1 MEKMIVDKTGDLE
14 SSFKEA
20 LKDIKFREVASNLGV
35 SPKIAMKYTSTLED
49 CAIEQNNCP
58 HCKGL
63 NFCKNRVQGCF
74 MNPSFDGV
82 RIVASY
88 QECHYKKEMNEKL
101 KNAKTASKELESASF
116 KELDVTDKKRKEV
129 LTWIKKFYD
138 DFDITKVQKGL
149 YLHGPFG
156 CGKTYIIA
164 ALFNELKKKGAR
176 CKIVYLPSLLRN
188 LKSDFDSFGDEIA
201 YLLDVDLL
209 LIDDIGAEK
218 VTEWSRD
225 EVLASILQERMENYK
240 PTFFTSNLTLEELER
255 HFKTNNN
262 FSDEEIKIKRI
273 LERIKYMTIDMELLS
288 ENKRK

>member
-1 MEKMIVDKTGDLE
+1 MEKVNMEIDNKSLE
-14 SSFKEA
+14 TSFKEA
-20 LKDIKFREVASNLGV
+20 LKDPQFKKIASTLGV
-35 SPKIAMKYTSTLED
+35 PPQIAMKYTSLLED
-49 CAIEQNNCP
+49 AALEQKNCAT
-58 HCKGL
+58 CKGL
-63 NFCKNRVQGCF
+63 NFCKNAMPGCF
-74 MNPSFDGV
+74 MTPSFD
-82 RIVASY
+82 RTCISLAY
-88 QECHYKKEMNEKL
+88 QECHYKQEKE
-101 KNAKTASKELESASF
+101 KNLKTASKELEKASF
-116 KELDVTDKKRKEV
+116 KDLDVTDKKRKEV
-129 LTWIKKFYD
+129 LTWVKKFYD
-138 DFDITKVQKGL
+138 DFDTLNSQKGL

-176 CKIVYLPSLLRN
+176 CKIVYFPSLLRN
-188 LKSDFDSFGDEIA
+188 LKSDFDSFGDEMA

-240 PTFFTSNLTLEELER
+240 PTFFTSNLNLEELER
-255 HFKTNNN
+255 HFKTSNNY
-262 FSDEEIKIKRI
+262 SDEEIKIKRI

>member
-1 MEKMIVDKTGDLE
+1 MEKMVIDNRGDLE
-14 SSFKEA
+14 VSFKEA
-20 LKDIKFREVASNLGV
+20 LKDPKFREVASNLGV
-35 SPKIAMKYTSTLED
+35 TPKIAMKYTSTLED
-49 CAIEQNNCP
+49 CVLEQKNCAT
-58 HCKGL
+58 CKGL
-63 NFCKNRVQGCF
+63 NFCKNRVNGCY
-74 MNPSFDGV
+74 MNPYFDGQ
-82 RIVASY
+82 RIITSY
-88 QECHYKKEMNEKL
+88 QECHYKKEMNDKL
-101 KNAKTASKELESASF
+101 KNVKSASKELERASF

-129 LTWIKKFYD
+129 LTWVKKFYD
-138 DFDITKVQKGL
+138 DFDITKTQKGL

-164 ALFNELKKKGAR
+164 ALFNELKKKGAS

-188 LKSDFDSFGDEIA
+188 LKSDFESFGDEIA
-201 YLLDVDLL
+201 YLLEVDLL

-240 PTFFTSNLTLEELER
+240 STFFTSNLNLEELER

-262 FSDEEIKIKRI
+262 FSDEDIKIKRI
-273 LERIKYMTIDMELLS
+273 LERIKYMTVDMELLS

>member
-1 MEKMIVDKTGDLE
+1 MEKVNIEIDNKSLE
-14 SSFKEA
+14 TSFKEA
-20 LKDIKFREVASNLGV
+20 LKDSQFKKIASTLGV
-35 SPKIAMKYTSTLED
+35 PPQIAMKYTSLLED
-49 CAIEQNNCP
+49 AVLEQKNCAT
-58 HCKGL
+58 CKGL
-63 NFCKNRVQGCF
+63 NFCKNAMPGCF
-74 MNPSFDGV
+74 MTPLFDGTC
-82 RIVASY
+82 ISLAY
-88 QECHYKKEMNEKL
+88 QECHYKQEKE
-101 KNAKTASKELESASF
+101 KNLKTASKELEKASF
-116 KELDVTDKKRKEV
+116 KDLDVTDKKRKEV
-129 LTWIKKFYD
+129 LTWVKKFYD
-138 DFDITKVQKGL
+138 DFDTINPQKGL

-176 CKIVYLPSLLRN
+176 CKIVYFPSLLRN
-188 LKSDFDSFGDEIA
+188 LKSDFDSFGDEMA

-240 PTFFTSNLTLEELER
+240 PTFFTSNLNLEELER
-255 HFKTNNN
+255 HFKTSNNY
-262 FSDEEIKIKRI
+262 SDEEIKIKRI